1 MLHPAST
8 GWLSSPTGGGR
19 VFAES
24 DRSGIGGG
32 RFGGWDSADIA
43 ATAATVAVDVLH
55 DCDDGVDDDDDDDFS
70 FDDEDDELEDD
81 DEYDVSLLVRP
92 DNVFVMAAVFCA
104 NIEFFMR
111 PRPEL
116 LDRRSDEDEDELVDD
131 VDDEKASSF
140 DFLSNLQRNADAW
153 K

>member
-1 MLHPAST
+1 M
-8 GWLSSPTGGGR
+8 
-19 VFAES
+19 
-24 DRSGIGGG
+24 
-32 RFGGWDSADIA
+32 A
-43 ATAATVAVDVLH
+43 ATAATVAVDVPH
-55 DCDDGVDDDDDDDFS
+55 DCDDGVDDDDDDDDFSFDDEDFS

-81 DEYDVSLLVRP
+81 EEYDVSLLVRP

-104 NIEFFMR
+104 NIELFMR

-140 DFLSNLQRNADAW
+140 DFLSNLQRNEDAW
-153 K
+153 KIVKKKKLWMNST